1 MYKNWFAIKDTLF
14 IMISTRITEEKTT
27 YISSDEETYSMK
39 IPNVFPSIKH
49 ASLDVER
56 YESFNTQN
64 SMSGKIENDFES
76 IMGTIKCKQNAD
88 RSVKNSAKKSL
99 RQQILSLIH

>member
-1 MYKNWFAIKDTLF
+1 
-14 IMISTRITEEKTT
+14 MISTRITEEKTT

-39 IPNVFPSIKH
+39 VPNVFPSIKH

-64 SMSGKIENDFES
+64 SMTGNIEPENDFELL
-76 IMGTIKCKQNAD
+76 MRTIKCKQNAD
-88 RSVKNSAKKSL
+88 KSVKNLEKKSIK
-99 RQQILSLIH
+99 QQILSLIH